1 MSAGPWACPAC
12 GRSFGRVN
20 QSHVCAPVISADELF
35 GRRPPADRAIHDAVV
50 GHLRSLGPIV
60 VEVVGVGVLL
70 KRSRTFAELRPRRRG
85 LRLGFMLS
93 GPEDDPRIS
102 RTEPV
107 SANRIA
113 YFVDLVEPP
122 TSTTRSVPG

>member
-1 MSAGPWACPAC
+1 MMVEE
-12 GRSFGRVN
+12 FF
-20 QSHVCAPVISADELF
+20 D
-35 GRRPPADRAIHDAVV
+35 RRPASERATHDAIV
-50 GHLRSLGPIV
+50 GHVRSLGPAV

-70 KRSRTFAELRPRRRG
+70 KRHRTFAELRPRRSG

-93 GPEDDPRIS
+93 RPEGHPRIR

-113 YFVDLVEPP
+113 HFVDLAVPADVDDQVLAWLTEAYDSSP
-122 TSTTRSVPG
+122 T